1 MKTVTRRP
9 ANHGLHLFLSLIT
22 FGLWLPVW
30 AVVALIGRRERVW
43 TEDDEQFQGP
53 YSYQAPWPPPLQ
65 STAPNP
71 PSWREGDPHTM
82 LYAGSWYRWNP
93 WTNRWDRTYV

>member
-1 MKTVTRRP
+1 MKTVIRKP
-9 ANHGLHLFLSLIT
+9 ANHGLHLFLTLIT

-53 YSYQAPWPPPLQ
+53 YSYQAPYPQ
-65 STAPNP
+65 PNP
-71 PSWREGDPHTM
+71 PSWSADEPYTQVYGGAT
-82 LYAGSWYRWNP
+82 YRWNP
-93 WTNRWDRTYV
+93 WTNRWDRS